1 MDRAWWLCYYLF
13 LDSLLFVHIILI
25 ISFMYVVLCFIFVIF
40 LQVHLYTLESISQ
53 YFENVLLT
61 EFETNQFIRRV
72 CIKNENL
79 GAV

>member
-1 MDRAWWLCYYLF
+1 
-13 LDSLLFVHIILI
+13 
-25 ISFMYVVLCFIFVIF
+25 MYVVLCFILVIF
-40 LQVHLYTLESISQ
+40 LQVPVHLYKLESISQ
-53 YFENVLLT
+53 YFENFLLT

>member
-1 MDRAWWLCYYLF
+1 
-13 LDSLLFVHIILI
+13 
-25 ISFMYVVLCFIFVIF
+25 MYVVICFIFVIF

>member
-1 MDRAWWLCYYLF
+1 MLSSVLF
-13 LDSLLFVHIILI
+13 LWF
-25 ISFMYVVLCFIFVIF
+25 F

-53 YFENVLLT
+53 YFENFLLT

>member
-1 MDRAWWLCYYLF
+1 
-13 LDSLLFVHIILI
+13 
-25 ISFMYVVLCFIFVIF
+25 MYVVLCFIFVIF

-53 YFENVLLT
+53 YFENFLLT

-72 CIKNENL
+72 CIKIENL

>member
-1 MDRAWWLCYYLF
+1 
-13 LDSLLFVHIILI
+13 
-25 ISFMYVVLCFIFVIF
+25 MYVVLCFIFVIF

-53 YFENVLLT
+53 YFENFWK